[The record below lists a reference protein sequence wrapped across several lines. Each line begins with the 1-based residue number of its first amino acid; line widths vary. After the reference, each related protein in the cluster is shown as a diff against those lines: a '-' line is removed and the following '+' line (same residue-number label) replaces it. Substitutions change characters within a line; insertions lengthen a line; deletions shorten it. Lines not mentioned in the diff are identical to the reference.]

1 MWNFLL
7 AKINVSRVHN
17 KSLNTSACITIHTPL
32 LLLSLIIY
40 LSYQPA
46 IFQFLTRLPL
56 LEREGPKHSIYATS
70 LVKCSQGLDSKI
82 KGTRVIHFFNAKGL
96 FVRHAQLQLWWGI
109 KCVFAV
115 IKELRGLH
123 LQVLSK
129 YFHILSDI
137 VKFYVVEGVI
147 LTFKSIKLFNTGTS
161 RVYP

>member
-1 MWNFLL
+1 MWNFLP

-56 LEREGPKHSIYATS
+56 LEGEGPKHSIYATS

-82 KGTRVIHFFNAKGL
+82 KGTRVIHFSTPRGC
-96 FVRHAQLQLWWGI
+96 LWDMLNYNFDGVSNVFLPWLRSWGGCI
-109 KCVFAV
+109 YRFFQN
-115 IKELRGLH
+115 ISIYSL
-123 LQVLSK
+123 
-129 YFHILSDI
+129 ILSSSMLL
-137 VKFYVVEGVI
+137 KEWFW
-147 LTFKSIKLFNTGTS
+147 
-161 RVYP
+161 P